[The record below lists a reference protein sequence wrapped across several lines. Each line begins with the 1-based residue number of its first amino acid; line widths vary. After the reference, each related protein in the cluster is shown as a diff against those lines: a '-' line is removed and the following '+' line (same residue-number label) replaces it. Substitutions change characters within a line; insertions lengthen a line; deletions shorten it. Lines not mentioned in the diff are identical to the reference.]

1 MIFAKFKDTIKQL
14 HQLIPDSEVLDGALK
29 GEARTK
35 LVEKFQT
42 EKSPRVLI
50 ISLKAGNSAITLT
63 RATVVIIVDSHW
75 NRQVLTQAKAR
86 AIRSGQD
93 KPVTVYELYVRGS
106 IDDLIK
112 TIHRRKDELYKTV
125 NSNGQISADIQSSD
139 DPTNLVDQVADYLN
153 S

>member
-1 MIFAKFKDTIKQL
+1 LIFAKFKDTIKQL

-75 NRQVLTQAKAR
+75 NRQVF
-86 AIRSGQD
+86 
-93 KPVTVYELYVRGS
+93 
-106 IDDLIK
+106 
-112 TIHRRKDELYKTV
+112 
-125 NSNGQISADIQSSD
+125 NSS
-139 DPTNLVDQVADYLN
+139 
-153 S
+153 